1 MSVRYDAAGRYLPKE
16 WFGLSV
22 PSMVRVC
29 VVNPNYYRSSGVTVA
44 IRRIYESLS
53 NEHVTQYFVDCGHG
67 SGESDIS
74 WIPRS
79 RFAVFKL
86 MTSNPVTL
94 VRAAAAFL
102 RWLKTNDIRVV
113 HVHHRRLA
121 VILGWLRLFREF
133 ELIYT
138 GNLTYPY
145 EFWFWLFSP
154 RIATGISHSVIDN
167 LRHTTRTKQIHLISN
182 GCEFP
187 DECPTVD
194 PALVHATA
202 ICIARFDPVK
212 GHDKLLDA
220 WKILL
225 GRGHHCRLLLVGEGQ
240 LRGALESQA
249 EALGISHAVEFRGFQ
264 RNVVP
269 QIEQALFA
277 VLASRVEGQGIVTI
291 EAAARGRASLVTD
304 VDGSRDCVPANHV
317 LPNLVSFG
325 DVAGLAD
332 ALEAW
337 FSQPALVVSEGRAF
351 FDYLK
356 KSSSAALIAD
366 KYRALYEQAALP

>member
-1 MSVRYDAAGRYLPKE
+1 MIKI
-16 WFGLSV
+16 
-22 PSMVRVC
+22 C

-44 IRRIYESLS
+44 VRRIYESL
-53 NEHVTQYFVDCGHG
+53 HDARVTQYFVDCGYG
-67 SGESDIS
+67 DGESDIA
-74 WIPRS
+74 WIPKDRL
-79 RFAVFKL
+79 AVFRL
-86 MTSNPVTL
+86 MTSNPVAL
-94 VRAAAAFL
+94 ARAAAAFL
-102 RWLKTNDIRVV
+102 RWLKMNDIRIV

-121 VILGWLRLFREF
+121 MILGWLRIFRGY

-154 RIATGISHSVIDN
+154 RIATGISQSVIDN
-167 LRHTTRTKQIHLISN
+167 LKQTTRAKQLHLISN

-187 DECPTVD
+187 AECPAVD
-194 PALVHATA
+194 TALVHVTA
-202 ICIARFDPVK
+202 VCIARFDPVK
-212 GHDKLLDA
+212 GHDKLLEA

-225 GRGHHCRLLLVGEGQ
+225 DRGHRCRLLLVGEGQ

-249 EALGISHAVEFRGFQ
+249 EVLGIGHAVEFRGFQ
-264 RNVVP
+264 RDVAS

-277 VLASRVEGQGIVTI
+277 VLPSQVEGQGIVTI

-304 VDGSRDCVPANHV
+304 VDGSRDCVPPNHV
-317 LPNLVSFG
+317 LPNLVRFG

-337 FSQPALVVSEGRAF
+337 FARPDLAVSEGRAF

-356 KSSSAALIAD
+356 QSSSTALVGE
-366 KYRALYEQAALP
+366 KYRALYERVTVQ